1 MDKVLKNKSV
11 VKSYTKNA
19 LILIVVSAIVI
30 TGFISFFS
38 FYEFV
43 QDTKNLEE
51 KNLELNKETLQREI
65 SRVEELINLNR
76 SKLDSIIRKNIKD
89 RVYEA
94 HTIATDIYDKYKN
107 IKSRNEIEILIVEAL
122 RPHRFF
128 DGRGYFYAISLNGT
142 GKLNPITPQ
151 FEGTNMLT
159 FKTKKGVYFIKELI
173 NITKEEDEGFY
184 DHTWTKPDKEGVYN
198 KISFVKHFKPF
209 NWLIGTGDYVIDV
222 EQQIKKNILEQI
234 GKIRF
239 GKEGY
244 IFVVDYDG
252 IVMMNSTQP
261 ELIGKSII
269 NLTDPNGVKVSHEVI
284 KRIQDPEWDG
294 FFNYCWEKPT
304 TSEIASKISYHKTV
318 PEWRWYYG
326 AGVYTDDVNEIIEQ
340 QKEALKE
347 RILLE
352 LLFIIT
358 TVVLTISILFYLSK
372 KRAAELNNDLEHLLQ
387 FFKSL
392 SLKSNTINTD
402 KFTYSEFNQL
412 AQSANQ
418 MLEKQQESENQ
429 RLKYEE
435 QILQNQKMVAVNQ
448 LVGGISH
455 DFNNL
460 LGIILGYGELL
471 ELELGSDEKL
481 SRYAHQINMAGKRGS
496 NLTSKLLSLTRQK
509 NIETEYCNIN
519 ILLQDEEELLKKS
532 LTAKIGLVLQLKDNL
547 WPVLINKSDFED
559 VILNLCVNAMHA
571 MHEGQRDFKIT
582 ISTENF
588 HINNNELKEYDL
600 DSGDYVKIT
609 VSDNGIGMDN
619 ETKSRIFEPF
629 YTTRDTGHGLGLS
642 QVYSFAKQCNGGV
655 FVQST
660 KGEGSTF
667 EILIPRDLDIIDS
680 IKHLD
685 SSPDINSKGHESILV
700 VDDES
705 ALRELNVNILNQEGY
720 RIFQAE
726 NGIEALAILEHEKI
740 DLVLSDIIMPI
751 MDGNI
756 LAAKIRKLYPHIKIQ
771 LVSGYIKPDNLPKD
785 NKDLYDNLLNKP
797 VIASELLQRIRLL
810 LNN

>member
-1 MDKVLKNKSV
+1 
-11 VKSYTKNA
+11 
-19 LILIVVSAIVI
+19 
-30 TGFISFFS
+30 
-38 FYEFV
+38 
-43 QDTKNLEE
+43 
-51 KNLELNKETLQREI
+51 
-65 SRVEELINLNR
+65 
-76 SKLDSIIRKNIKD
+76 
-89 RVYEA
+89 
-94 HTIATDIYDKYKN
+94 
-107 IKSRNEIEILIVEAL
+107 
-122 RPHRFF
+122 
-128 DGRGYFYAISLNGT
+128 
-142 GKLNPITPQ
+142 
-151 FEGTNMLT
+151 
-159 FKTKKGVYFIKELI
+159 
-173 NITKEEDEGFY
+173 
-184 DHTWTKPDKEGVYN
+184 
-198 KISFVKHFKPF
+198 
-209 NWLIGTGDYVIDV
+209 
-222 EQQIKKNILEQI
+222 
-234 GKIRF
+234 
-239 GKEGY
+239 
-244 IFVVDYDG
+244 
-252 IVMMNSTQP
+252 
-261 ELIGKSII
+261 
-269 NLTDPNGVKVSHEVI
+269 
-284 KRIQDPEWDG
+284 
-294 FFNYCWEKPT
+294 
-304 TSEIASKISYHKTV
+304 
-318 PEWRWYYG
+318 
-326 AGVYTDDVNEIIEQ
+326 
-340 QKEALKE
+340 
-347 RILLE
+347 
-352 LLFIIT
+352 
-358 TVVLTISILFYLSK
+358 
-372 KRAAELNNDLEHLLQ
+372 
-387 FFKSL
+387 
-392 SLKSNTINTD
+392 
-402 KFTYSEFNQL
+402 
-412 AQSANQ
+412 
-418 MLEKQQESENQ
+418 
-429 RLKYEE
+429 
-435 QILQNQKMVAVNQ
+435 

-642 QVYSFAKQCNGGV
+642 QVYSFAKQSNGGV
-655 FVQST
+655 FVHST

-667 EILIPRDLDIIDS
+667 EILIPRDLDINDS
-680 IKHLD
+680 TKLLD
-685 SSPDINSKGHESILV
+685 SSPDINAKGHESILV